1 MIAYR
6 MLYRPA
12 GFATLPSKLGWEY
25 VEVPPGHPNPFG
37 LPVSHWMYGVIA
49 TERPLTADE
58 LQSYEIAIDEDAS
71 T

>member
-1 MIAYR
+1 M
-6 MLYRPA
+6 PP
-12 GFATLPSKLGWEY
+12 GVATLPSKLGWEY
-25 VEVPPGHPNPFG
+25 VAVPKGHPNPFD
-37 LPVSHWMYGVIA
+37 LPVTPWLFGVIT